1 MTLSNFIRCVSD
13 EQPVSVTWTGR
24 AGNDYTIYEGDAAPL
39 KRKMPDFEDVHLLEV
54 LEVNCTDDGVLWI
67 GVRFA
72 ANSSAEWALEQVL
85 GYIEWRKKT

>member
-1 MTLSNFIRCVSD
+1 MTISNFIRCVSD
-13 EQPVSVTWTGR
+13 EQPVSVTWTDR
-24 AGNDYTIYEGDAAPL
+24 AGNDYTIYEGDAETL
-39 KRKMPDFEDVHLLEV
+39 KRKMPDFGDVHM

-85 GYIEWRKKT
+85 GNIEWRKKT